1 MRTTLYLIRKEF
13 LQIFRNKFISKAIFA
28 VPIVQMLLLVPAVT
42 FEIKNVDLC
51 VVDMDLSTA
60 SRSLITRLEGSSFFR
75 VNQQSFSLEEAQ
87 KLLHRD
93 QCDMILHIPTGF
105 GRDLVRDQGSSVMVS
120 ANAINASTAQLSWAY
135 LNGVLRDYNMELIAE
150 MTGNSGSVAGSGSI
164 TGAGSL
170 AGAESAG
177 LPGTTVISGKGTLP
191 EALPRISITNRYWY
205 NELLTYSWFMLPGI
219 LGILITAIGFVLAGL
234 NLVREKE
241 VGTIEQINVTPVK
254 KVQFMASKMI
264 PFLLIGLIDLAL
276 GLAIGRLVFHIPF
289 EGSAGLLFLGS
300 AIYLVAVLGLALFV
314 STFSS
319 TQQQFMFVAFFL
331 MILFIL
337 MSGVFTPVESMPLWA
352 QKVNLANPLVY
363 LMRINRMV
371 MLKGSGFGDIIGNI
385 GALLIIAALFM
396 GFAVRKYRKTA

>member
-93 QCDMILHIPTGF
+93 QCDMILHIPRGF

-135 LNGVLRDYNMELIAE
+135 LNGVLRDYNAEVAAE
-150 MTGNSGSVAGSGSI
+150 MKAAGGTMAVMDVPPGI
-164 TGAGSL
+164 T
-170 AGAESAG
+170 
-177 LPGTTVISGKGTLP
+177 V
-191 EALPRISITNRYWY
+191 TNRYWY

-264 PFLLIGLIDLAL
+264 PFLLIGLVDLAL

-363 LMRINRMV
+363 LMRSNRMV

>member
-93 QCDMILHIPTGF
+93 QCDMILHIPRGF

-135 LNGVLRDYNMELIAE
+135 LNGVLRDYNAEVAAE
-150 MTGNSGSVAGSGSI
+150 MKAAG
-164 TGAGSL
+164 
-170 AGAESAG
+170 
-177 LPGTTVISGKGTLP
+177 GTMAVMDVP
-191 EALPRISITNRYWY
+191 PRITVTNRYWY

-264 PFLLIGLIDLAL
+264 PFLLIGLVDLAL

>member
-93 QCDMILHIPTGF
+93 QCDMILHIPRGF

-135 LNGVLRDYNMELIAE
+135 LNGVLRDYNAEVAAE
-150 MTGNSGSVAGSGSI
+150 MKAAGGTMAVMDVPPGI
-164 TGAGSL
+164 T
-170 AGAESAG
+170 
-177 LPGTTVISGKGTLP
+177 V
-191 EALPRISITNRYWY
+191 TNRYWY

-264 PFLLIGLIDLAL
+264 PFLLIGLVDLAL